1 MICLR
6 KRVHNV
12 IHKELICSV
21 YTLTETLTAQKRN
34 EMRVGLGYDSH
45 RLVPG
50 RRLILGGVD
59 IPHEKGLL
67 GHSDADVLVHAICDA
82 IIGAIGNGDIGR
94 YFPDT
99 DPAYEG
105 ISSLKLLHL
114 VCVMAGDEG
123 FVVNNVDSTVILEKP
138 KLMDYI
144 HDMELNISNTLNIPV
159 EKVNV
164 KAKTNEGMGFLGR
177 NEGIAAF
184 AVATLNN
191 KDSK

>member
-1 MICLR
+1 
-6 KRVHNV
+6 
-12 IHKELICSV
+12 
-21 YTLTETLTAQKRN
+21 
-34 EMRVGLGYDSH
+34 MRIGFGYDSH
-45 RLVPG
+45 RLVES
-50 RRLILGGVD
+50 RRLIIGGVD

-67 GHSDADVLVHAICDA
+67 GHSDADVLVHAVCDA
-82 IIGAIGNGDIGR
+82 IIGAMGGGDIGR

-105 ISSLKLLHL
+105 ISSLKLLHM
-114 VCVMAGDEG
+114 VCVMAGEKG
-123 FVVNNVDSTVILEKP
+123 LVVNNVDSTVILEKP
-138 KLMDYI
+138 RLTDYV
-144 HDMELNISNTLNIPV
+144 HDMELNISNALNIPK

-184 AVATLNN
+184 AVATVNE

>member
-1 MICLR
+1 MISLY
-6 KRVHNV
+6 KRGHKV
-12 IHKELICSV
+12 IHKELICAGC
-21 YTLTETLTAQKRN
+21 TLTETLAAEKRT
-34 EMRVGLGYDSH
+34 EMRIGLGYDSH

-82 IIGAIGNGDIGR
+82 IIGAIGGGDIGR
-94 YFPDT
+94 WFPDT

-114 VCVMAGDEG
+114 VCITAGDKG
-123 FVVNNVDSTVILEKP
+123 FVVNNVDSTVIMEKP

-144 HDMELNISNTLNIPV
+144 HDMKLNISNTLNIPM
-159 EKVNV
+159 EMVNV
-164 KAKTNEGMGFLGR
+164 KAKTNEGIGVLGR

-184 AVATLNN
+184 AVATINE

>member
-1 MICLR
+1 
-6 KRVHNV
+6 
-12 IHKELICSV
+12 
-21 YTLTETLTAQKRN
+21 
-34 EMRVGLGYDSH
+34 MRIGFGYDSH
-45 RLVPG
+45 RLVES
-50 RRLILGGVD
+50 RRLIIGGVD

-82 IIGAIGNGDIGR
+82 IIGAMGGGDIGR

-105 ISSLKLLHL
+105 ISSLKLLRV
-114 VCVMAGDEG
+114 VCVMAGEKG
-123 FVVNNVDSTVILEKP
+123 LVVNNVDSTVILEKP
-138 KLMDYI
+138 RLADYV
-144 HDMELNISNTLNIPV
+144 HDMELNISNALNIPK

-164 KAKTNEGMGFLGR
+164 KAKTNEGMGVLGR

-184 AVATLNN
+184 AVATVNE

>member
-1 MICLR
+1 
-6 KRVHNV
+6 
-12 IHKELICSV
+12 
-21 YTLTETLTAQKRN
+21 
-34 EMRVGLGYDSH
+34 MRIGFGYDSH
-45 RLVPG
+45 RLVEG
-50 RRLILGGVD
+50 RRLILGGVV

-82 IIGAIGNGDIGR
+82 IIGAIGDGDIGR

-114 VCVMAGDEG
+114 VCVKAREKG
-123 FVVNNVDSTVILEKP
+123 FVVNNIDSTVVLETP

-144 HDMELNISNTLNIPV
+144 RDMELNISNTLNVPM

-177 NEGIAAF
+177 GEGIAAF
-184 AVATLNN
+184 AVATVIE
-191 KDSK
+191 KDGR